1 MNNEPIQAQYDLTKK
16 SRLKKFYDNN
26 KIIIFSTIFIFIIG
40 IFSYS
45 FYLKTKEDKKKLL
58 SENYIE
64 AIILLESN
72 KKNDARHILK
82 TIVMSNDKIYS
93 SLSLFLLLNENL
105 IEDKNELN
113 NLFNHLLENN
123 NFDKEI
129 ENLIIYKRA
138 LFQSNFVD
146 ESVLL
151 ETLKPLINSKT
162 LWKPHALLL
171 LGDYF
176 LYKKEF
182 LKAKEFYSQI
192 LALKDFNDNE
202 IQRQAM
208 LQLSLIANE

>member
-26 KIIIFSTIFIFIIG
+26 KLIIFSTIFIFIIG

>member
-1 MNNEPIQAQYDLTKK
+1 MNDETIEVQYDLTKK

-26 KIIIFSTIFIFIIG
+26 RFLIFSTIFILFIS
-40 IFSYS
+40 IFSFG
-45 FYLKTKEDKKKLL
+45 FYLKNKEDKKILL

-64 AIILLESN
+64 AKILLENN
-72 KKNDARHILK
+72 KKDEARHILK
-82 TIVMSNDKIYS
+82 TIVLSNDKTYS

-105 IEDKNELN
+105 IENNKELN
-113 NLFNHLLENN
+113 NLFNHLLKNN

-129 ENLIIYKRA
+129 KNLIIYKRA
-138 LFQSNFVD
+138 LFQSNFVE

-151 ETLKPLINSKT
+151 EALKPLINSHT

-182 LKAKEFYSQI
+182 LKAKEFYTQI
-192 LALKDFNDNE
+192 LALTDLNDNE
-202 IQRQAM
+202 IHKQAM
-208 LQLSLIANE
+208 LQLSLISNE